1 MSKLR
6 VYLVDDHPVVRNGLR
21 ALVDAAG
28 DMAVVGEAY
37 DGESAVR
44 QTLELRPDVVVMDV
58 SMPGMSGTEATAR
71 IRAACPE
78 VRVVALTAHEDGG
91 YLRQLLDAGASGY
104 VLKRSAA
111 ADLVGAIR
119 HAAAGNTYLDPA
131 VAGQLV
137 TGPAPP
143 DEDATRPELSERE
156 VEVLKQIA
164 QGYSNKQ
171 IAARLK
177 ISVKTVETYKAR
189 MMEKLKMRSRV
200 DVVRYAAGRGWL
212 ADTESSTTNATG
224 AS

>member
-1 MSKLR
+1 VSKLR

-21 ALVDAAG
+21 VLVEAED
-28 DMAVVGEAY
+28 DMTVVGEAF
-37 DGESAVR
+37 DGETAVR

-71 IRAACPE
+71 IREACPE
-78 VRVVALTAHEDGG
+78 VRVVALTAHEDKG
-91 YLRQLLDAGASGY
+91 YLRQLLDARASGY

-119 HAAAGNTYLDPA
+119 HAVAGRTYLDPA

-137 TGPAPP
+137 TGPARPE
-143 DEDATRPELSERE
+143 EDATRQELSDRE
-156 VEVLKQIA
+156 SEVLKQVA

-177 ISVKTVETYKAR
+177 IGVKTVETYKAR
-189 MMEKLKMRSRV
+189 SMEKLGVRSRV
-200 DVVRYAAGRGWL
+200 DIVRYAIGRGWL
-212 ADTESSTTNATG
+212 TDTESSPANAAG